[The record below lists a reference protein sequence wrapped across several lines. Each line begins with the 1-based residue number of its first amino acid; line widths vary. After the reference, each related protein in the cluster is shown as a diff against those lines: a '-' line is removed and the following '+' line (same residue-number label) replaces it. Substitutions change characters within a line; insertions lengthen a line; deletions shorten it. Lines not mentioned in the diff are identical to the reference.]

1 MQAEDSRW
9 AGLPML
15 QLSER
20 WGRRASRFL
29 QEERTGQEPS
39 ELRAWQCPRRAAS
52 FPSYPSHP
60 AWRSSLF

>member
-1 MQAEDSRW
+1 MGEVHFSATLREYLMMSKEQAEERLWAQAEDARW

-29 QEERTGQEPS
+29 
-39 ELRAWQCPRRAAS
+39 
-52 FPSYPSHP
+52 
-60 AWRSSLF
+60 